1 MAEPT
6 DIRKKKRIHLN
17 GFDMFTV
24 SHLSFGQ
31 WRNPKDRS
39 KTKRRD
45 LSYWTDLAKTL
56 EKGEFTALF
65 LADTYGIYDTYKGS
79 AETAIRYGAQVPMG
93 DPSIVKLSC
102 NQCQSLKY

>member
-1 MAEPT
+1 MAALTE
-6 DIRKKKRIHLN
+6 IRKKKRIHLN

-45 LSYWTDLAKTL
+45 VSCWTDLAKIL
-56 EKGEFTALF
+56 EKGEFRALF
-65 LADTYGIYDTYKGS
+65 LADTYGIYETYKGN
-79 AETAIRYGAQVPMG
+79 AGPAIRYGAQVPMG
-93 DPSIVKLSC
+93 NPSIVKFSIKYAHW
-102 NQCQSLKY
+102 LKD